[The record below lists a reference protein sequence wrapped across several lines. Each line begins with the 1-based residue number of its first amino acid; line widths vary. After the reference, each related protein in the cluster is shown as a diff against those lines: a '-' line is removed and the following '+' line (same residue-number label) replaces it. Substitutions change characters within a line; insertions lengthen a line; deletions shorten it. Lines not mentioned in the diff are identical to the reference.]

1 MSNALLGFSLTT
13 LIIAGSLSDCSNLSR
28 YQNEIYECSKP
39 SAPFERVTFEK
50 VALGKIGKVTGTVP
64 RDVTITF
71 ANKKIF
77 NADWGKSEL
86 SINRETGAVSII
98 KNGTLRTHAC
108 KVMKFRM

>member
-1 MSNALLGFSLTT
+1 MSNAILGFSLTT
-13 LIIAGSLSDCSNLSR
+13 LIIAGSLSDCSKFSR

-39 SAPFERVTFEK
+39 GAPFERVTFEK

-64 RDVTITF
+64 RDVTVTF

-77 NADWGKSEL
+77 NADWGKSKL

-98 KNGTLRTHAC
+98 KDGTLRTHAC